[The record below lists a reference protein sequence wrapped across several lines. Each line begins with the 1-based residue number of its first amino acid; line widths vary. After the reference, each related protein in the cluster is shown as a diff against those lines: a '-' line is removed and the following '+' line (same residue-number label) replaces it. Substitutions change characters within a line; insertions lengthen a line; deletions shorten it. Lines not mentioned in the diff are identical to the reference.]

1 LEALFRL
8 GVQRVDYFR
17 EPWNVFDF
25 VVVLL
30 SIAGMLLKTVAL
42 CSIASYLFIYQ
53 LFDIERLHS
62 FFRDQLNKSHGGHV
76 GVPDKR
82 F

>member
-30 SIAGMLLKTVAL
+30 SIAGMLLKTVAVCTNHPDWQGESSGL
-42 CSIASYLFIYQ
+42 AGQSKI
-53 LFDIERLHS
+53 
-62 FFRDQLNKSHGGHV
+62 LNDRV
-76 GVPDKR
+76 
-82 F
+82 